1 MEASN
6 GKRQIFEV
14 KRTQQAAPRPRRHP
28 GAVDCAALALQRA
41 VAAPGQGGA
50 RSWAGLEKVV
60 ALSLGLVALGL
71 AAVGLYLMR
80 DRIPGPWRKPGA
92 PTEGGDQAAEAAADA
107 EPKSDDGPTTPEIAV
122 V

>member
-1 MEASN
+1 MASGRSSKSSGPSKLRLARGGIRALLMARRLRSN
-6 GKRQIFEV
+6 VRSRRRGKEE
-14 KRTQQAAPRPRRHP
+14 PDRR
-28 GAVDCAALALQRA
+28 RA
-41 VAAPGQGGA
+41 S
-50 RSWAGLEKVV
+50 RKVV

-107 EPKSDDGPTTPEIAV
+107 EPKSDDGPTPEIAV